1 MHKTGFR
8 YILPA
13 LALAVGVFML
23 QPAPAQAPAG
33 TPGTV
38 FNDWRLACGGPGLRD
53 DQCYI
58 MQTLTATDTK
68 QRVLAVVAGNL
79 GPEAKP
85 ILYFT
90 LPLGIY
96 LPAGMAFNIDGSEE
110 FRAEVSVCLADG
122 CKAMIE
128 IDNKLRDLLNAG
140 KQVKVAFLDAAS
152 RQQVL
157 LEVSLLGFASGF
169 AAL

>member
-1 MHKTGFR
+1 MKPEFR
-8 YILPA
+8 HILQTLLLTLGLITLPPA
-13 LALAVGVFML
+13 LA
-23 QPAPAQAPAG
+23 QSPAAS
-33 TPGTV
+33 PGTV

-58 MQTLTATDTK
+58 MQTLTATDTQ

-96 LPAGMAFNIDGSEE
+96 LPAGIAFNVDGGEE
-110 FRAEVSVCLADG
+110 FRATITVCLADG

-128 IDNKLRDLLNAG
+128 MDNKLRDLLNTG
-140 KQVKVAFLDAAS
+140 KQVKLAFLDAAS

>member
-1 MHKTGFR
+1 MKP
-8 YILPA
+8 YIRDMLPV
-13 LALAVGVFML
+13 LVLVLSLLTL
-23 QPAPAQAPAG
+23 QPVIAQAPAVA
-33 TPGTV
+33 PGTV

-53 DQCYI
+53 DQCYV

-110 FRAEVSVCLADG
+110 FRAGVSVCLADG

-128 IDNKLRDLLNAG
+128 IDNKLRDLLNTG